1 MKGPGIIPSAP
12 PITMKSKRTTYYTT
26 TRSLLNDFF
35 QLWVSRQALLH
46 RPVIF
51 PLYVGSRAR
60 LWTYLQPRFNRI
72 AGDRSFF
79 FPHLTFLI
87 FCYIQR
93 IMLSQIKK
101 VTKMCQLAREGPMQ
115 LLRSNDADWLVWG
128 QEHQLLPP
136 QNYNADV
143 LSVLEHSYN
152 RIIAKPLSPL
162 IGVREWLFPSSV
174 AVSDAWSRGEVAQD
188 RVQATRDGGKEF
200 VKRI

>member
-1 MKGPGIIPSAP
+1 
-12 PITMKSKRTTYYTT
+12 
-26 TRSLLNDFF
+26 
-35 QLWVSRQALLH
+35 
-46 RPVIF
+46 
-51 PLYVGSRAR
+51 
-60 LWTYLQPRFNRI
+60 
-72 AGDRSFF
+72 
-79 FPHLTFLI
+79 
-87 FCYIQR
+87 
-93 IMLSQIKK
+93 MLSQIKK

-115 LLRSNDADWLVWG
+115 LLRSNGADWLVWG